1 MATKILYV
9 PRNLCHKERT
19 RIRKERVESI
29 LPFPVDVCNLIDSYL
44 LMKPLSDLQTVL
56 VGPCS
61 LPFWAW
67 SPTWLNQI
75 YRVESLVDALMM
87 PIPLGNSAV
96 RGQLVKLFEL
106 IEDGKEDLHPSPF
119 PKLAFQVLLQL
130 PDYIE
135 AVTTDEVNILLMMFA
150 LCSRHRFTHG
160 SPGDIFQDF
169 RLSAFA
175 ENARRFLDPELRV
188 NQILRSE
195 LIDVTFRIKE
205 MRRMETRQKSIEF
218 QSFLDLLS
226 MSESDFSERRA
237 EMLSFLYK

>member
-1 MATKILYV
+1 MSLKRKWPPTRICGGSHKTPSLFPLPSTQGCSKWRITTRKGVATKILYV

-29 LPFPVDVCNLIDSYL
+29 LPFPVDVCNLIAYL

-96 RGQLVKLFEL
+96 RGQLVKLFE
-106 IEDGKEDLHPSPF
+106 PSSTE
-119 PKLAFQVLLQL
+119 KRIYIQV
-130 PDYIE
+130 
-135 AVTTDEVNILLMMFA
+135 
-150 LCSRHRFTHG
+150 H
-160 SPGDIFQDF
+160 F
-169 RLSAFA
+169 RSWHFRCCF
-175 ENARRFLDPELRV
+175 NCQITLR
-188 NQILRSE
+188 L
-195 LIDVTFRIKE
+195 
-205 MRRMETRQKSIEF
+205 
-218 QSFLDLLS
+218 
-226 MSESDFSERRA
+226 
-237 EMLSFLYK
+237 